1 VIPVLEDRTL
11 KVPETNIMENIIQNN
26 QIISSLFLEDLS
38 ALPRPEERKPLQE
51 NRPPTPWKFEISIF
65 APYV

>member
-1 VIPVLEDRTL
+1 
-11 KVPETNIMENIIQNN
+11 MENIIQNN